1 LALLPLTAAVA
12 VCDIA
17 GPRAQIKWPNDVV
30 IPRPPEPRAFPPAQK
45 SGSERR
51 GAAAPTLAKLAGILT
66 EARLQEGWAVLGIG
80 LNVAVRLKDLPDDLR
95 LTAATMGESPEMIEP
110 TLERLLDAL
119 ERRLREAKG
128 AMLDAWQTRDAL
140 RGHEIA
146 WGSYGP
152 GESPA
157 GAFSAG
163 LYGRGQA
170 QGIDD
175 AGRLL
180 VALADGGLASLDA
193 GEVRL
198 VRVEDG

>member
-1 LALLPLTAAVA
+1 
-12 VCDIA
+12 
-17 GPRAQIKWPNDVV
+17 
-30 IPRPPEPRAFPPAQK
+30 
-45 SGSERR
+45 
-51 GAAAPTLAKLAGILT
+51 
-66 EARLQEGWAVLGIG
+66 VLGIG

-95 LTAATMGESPEMIEP
+95 LTAATMSESPEMIEP
-110 TLERLLDAL
+110 TLERLLEAL
-119 ERRLREAKG
+119 ERRLGDAKG
-128 AMLDAWQTRDAL
+128 AMLDAWRTRDAL

-146 WGSYGP
+146 WGSCGP

-170 QGIDD
+170 HGIDD

-180 VALADGGLASLDA
+180 VALAGGGQTSLDA